1 MRRWAG
7 RPQVIEAG
15 TEGGKQCAAVFR
27 GCSIYGH
34 PGGILVQRMGRRK
47 GRETTGEEEAEPR
60 QLPEI
65 VASLGMTLK
74 TPLYLCPYLAA
85 SPVALFAHSVCPPLD
100 LAIAAGISQELSKVR
115 REVDTLSGLDEP
127 LQRRHFTSREKLEAV
142 DIEHRRQ
149 IEAIALLR
157 QQKQEL

>member
-1 MRRWAG
+1 
-7 RPQVIEAG
+7 
-15 TEGGKQCAAVFR
+15 
-27 GCSIYGH
+27 
-34 PGGILVQRMGRRK
+34 
-47 GRETTGEEEAEPR
+47 
-60 QLPEI
+60 
-65 VASLGMTLK
+65 
-74 TPLYLCPYLAA
+74 
-85 SPVALFAHSVCPPLD
+85 
-100 LAIAAGISQELSKVR
+100 VR

>member
-1 MRRWAG
+1 MCG
-7 RPQVIEAG
+7 RVQGLQHLRPPWGDLGPEDGSQ
-15 TEGGKQCAAVFR
+15 EGPCDDGRGGGGAKAA
-27 GCSIYGH
+27 
-34 PGGILVQRMGRRK
+34 PGDRC
-47 GRETTGEEEAEPR
+47 
-60 QLPEI
+60 LPGDD
-65 VASLGMTLK
+65 VGP
-74 TPLYLCPYLAA
+74 PLYLCPYFAV
-85 SPVALFAHSVCPPLD
+85 SPVALFSHSVCPPLG
-100 LAIAAGISQELSKVR
+100 LALAAGISQELSKVR